1 MTTPTAPTCPRQRRE
16 SSRRQAEQAVAA
28 LHSAE
33 VRDIEKLI
41 EAGGDVRE
49 IVRARRQG
57 NLQLPG
63 ADQAAVDRLAR
74 LRAMAMERI
83 AREGCGEPWSGP
95 LLIPRGVDFD
105 TENMTLHYWAAVLLG
120 IVLAQNAIDG
130 DSAAPGRPIPVRFS
144 LWEAEWDDFW
154 HGDPDDD
161 GNEPDRVGDWPA
173 VFTNGGA
180 SPRAG
185 AA

>member
-1 MTTPTAPTCPRQRRE
+1 MTTPTAPPRPRNARY
-16 SSRRQAEQAVAA
+16 QAEQAVAA

-33 VRDIEKLI
+33 VHDIEKMI

-49 IVRARRQG
+49 IVQARRQG
-57 NLQLPG
+57 NLQAGG

-83 AREGCGEPWSGP
+83 NREGGGEPWSGP

-105 TENMTLHYWAAVLLG
+105 TENITLHYWAAVLLG

-130 DSAAPGRPIPVRFS
+130 DSAALGRPIPVRFS
-144 LWEAEWDDFW
+144 LWEAEWNDFW

-161 GNEPDRVGDWPA
+161 GNEPDPIGDWPA
-173 VFTNGGA
+173 VFTDGEA
-180 SPRAG
+180 TPRAG